1 MLYDK
6 LNNDL
11 NNREELEVTDNIE
24 PSPVSDEDPNIVTA
38 RTVYNTLPNIN
49 DSHGYTSE
57 TTLYAPITKGNNGN
71 ILQSDGTSE
80 PKWVEPSELQITTD
94 GKKIEEVYAQKAEVI
109 KVVMDALKDV
119 IQFDYE
125 IVNSLPETG
134 EKGKLYLLL
143 NSGTE
148 SNNLFDKYMWVEE
161 TSSFEKFGANTTI
174 TNFVPLPTVSDGN
187 LAVLDGNGKLSDSG
201 IKVEQINKLEEN
213 SFKKLDIILTSANWS
228 NEEPYTQNISVTGVT
243 KTNVVII
250 SPEPISNNIEIIT
263 DCGIIATAQD
273 NDIITFTAFDKK
285 PETDIKYHI
294 LVGGE
299 G

>member
-1 MLYDK
+1 
-6 LNNDL
+6 
-11 NNREELEVTDNIE
+11 
-24 PSPVSDEDPNIVTA
+24 
-38 RTVYNTLPNIN
+38 
-49 DSHGYTSE
+49 
-57 TTLYAPITKGNNGN
+57 
-71 ILQSDGTSE
+71 
-80 PKWVEPSELQITTD
+80 
-94 GKKIEEVYAQKAEVI
+94 
-109 KVVMDALKDV
+109 MDALKNV

-187 LAVLDGNGKLSDSG
+187 FAVLDENGKLSDSG
-201 IKVEQINKLEEN
+201 IKIEQINKLEKN
-213 SFKKLDIILTSANWS
+213 TLKKIDISLSTANWS
-228 NEEPYTQNISVTGVT
+228 NSAPYTQTVSVTGVT

-263 DCGIIATAQD
+263 DCGIIATAQ
-273 NDIITFTAFDKK
+273 NENSITFTAFDSK
-285 PETDIKYHI
+285 PETNVKYHI

>member
-80 PKWVEPSELQITTD
+80 PKWVKPSELQITTD
-94 GKKIEEVYAQKAEVI
+94 GKKIEEVYAQKAEVV

-161 TSSFEKFGANTTI
+161 TSSFE
-174 TNFVPLPTVSDGN
+174 N
-187 LAVLDGNGKLSDSG
+187 L
-201 IKVEQINKLEEN
+201 EQIL
-213 SFKKLDIILTSANWS
+213 LLQILFHYLQFLMVILLYLMKMVNCL
-228 NEEPYTQNISVTGVT
+228 I
-243 KTNVVII
+243 VV
-250 SPEPISNNIEIIT
+250 
-263 DCGIIATAQD
+263 
-273 NDIITFTAFDKK
+273 
-285 PETDIKYHI
+285 
-294 LVGGE
+294 
-299 G
+299 

>member
-11 NNREELEVTDNIE
+11 NKLEVTDNIE
-24 PSPVSDEDPNIVTA
+24 PSPVSDEDTNIVTA

-57 TTLYAPITKGNNGN
+57 TTLYAPITKGTNGN

-80 PKWVEPSELQITTD
+80 PKWVEPSELQFTPD
-94 GKKIEEVYAQKAEVI
+94 GKKIEDIYAQKEEVI

-125 IVNSLPETG
+125 IVNSLPATG

-161 TSSFEKFGANTTI
+161 TSSFEKFGDNTTI
-174 TNFVPLPTVSDGN
+174 TNFVPIPIADGN
-187 LAVLDGNGKLSDSG
+187 LAVLDENGKLSDSG
-201 IKVEQINKLEEN
+201 IKVDQINKLEEN
-213 SFKKLDIILTSANWS
+213 SFKKFDIILSSTNWS
-228 NEEPYTQNISVTGVT
+228 EEEPFVQEISVTGVT
-243 KTNVVII
+243 KTNIVII

-263 DCGIIATAQD
+263 DCRIIATTQD
-273 NDIITFTAFDKK
+273 DNIIIFTAFDKK
-285 PETDIKYHI
+285 PEADVKYHI

>member
-94 GKKIEEVYAQKAEVI
+94 GKKIEEV
-109 KVVMDALKDV
+109 
-119 IQFDYE
+119 
-125 IVNSLPETG
+125 
-134 EKGKLYLLL
+134 
-143 NSGTE
+143 
-148 SNNLFDKYMWVEE
+148 
-161 TSSFEKFGANTTI
+161 
-174 TNFVPLPTVSDGN
+174 
-187 LAVLDGNGKLSDSG
+187 
-201 IKVEQINKLEEN
+201 
-213 SFKKLDIILTSANWS
+213 
-228 NEEPYTQNISVTGVT
+228 
-243 KTNVVII
+243 
-250 SPEPISNNIEIIT
+250 
-263 DCGIIATAQD
+263 
-273 NDIITFTAFDKK
+273 
-285 PETDIKYHI
+285 
-294 LVGGE
+294 
-299 G
+299 